1 MFVKYE
7 EKNVARGFEDQFDKE
22 SQQSNDNYGI
32 TYDYG
37 LVSFVA
43 ICIRLNI
50 FIRSVMHYSEGRQA
64 LFV

>member
-22 SQQSNDNYGI
+22 SQQSNDNYGT

-43 ICIRLNI
+43 ICIR
-50 FIRSVMHYSEGRQA
+50 Y
-64 LFV
+64 